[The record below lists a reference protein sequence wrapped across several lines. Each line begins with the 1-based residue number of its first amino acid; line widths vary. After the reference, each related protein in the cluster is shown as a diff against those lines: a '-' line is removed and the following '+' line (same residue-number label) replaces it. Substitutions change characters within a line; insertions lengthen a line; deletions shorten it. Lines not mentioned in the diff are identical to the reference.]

1 MNTKKPLQFKIKEE
15 WEFLKKITSPF
26 KKKISFIEKK
36 TCGRG
41 WEQITFKLRDGT
53 TVVFTP
59 FREGEKFEG
68 MTNDIHY
75 TLEDLKLL

>member
-1 MNTKKPLQFKIKEE
+1 MNTKKSLQFKTKEE

-26 KKKISFIEKK
+26 KEKINFIEKK
-36 TCGRG
+36 TYGRG
-41 WEQITFKLRDGT
+41 WEQIAFKLKDGT

-59 FREGEKFEG
+59 FREGEKFKD
-68 MTNDIHY
+68 MISDIHY